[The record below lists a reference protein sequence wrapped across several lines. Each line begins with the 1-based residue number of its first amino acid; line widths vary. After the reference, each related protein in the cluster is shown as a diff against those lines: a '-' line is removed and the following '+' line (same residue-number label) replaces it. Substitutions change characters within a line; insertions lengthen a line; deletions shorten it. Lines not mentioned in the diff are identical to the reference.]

1 MPRHTSR
8 PVAGPNRGPH
18 RACAPPRCVWSGTKR
33 SAVHHGRHLGGRGLS
48 GCCLVPCCAR
58 LCTRHACFSHAS
70 SAVSS
75 RLTRD
80 HPVPCVHWCQKKE
93 THAAECPPH
102 LTDCGLPKR
111 AAPSPVMGTPNQGAT
126 ATAAVSPGPGSPATA
141 SPGGAAGGWP
151 LVPGPPPASQRPET
165 LSGGASSASQAALP
179 PPGGAPDITWLQDAK
194 AGALPRRQLA
204 LTPPQVAHNHRGT
217 PPGLL
222 AAAEAYESW
231 AYQLVPGCVAAS
243 HTVSPLLR

>member
-1 MPRHTSR
+1 MHQ
-8 PVAGPNRGPH
+8 
-18 RACAPPRCVWSGTKR
+18 
-33 SAVHHGRHLGGRGLS
+33 GRHPGGRGPS
-48 GCCLVPCCAR
+48 GCCHAPCCAR

-80 HPVPCVHWCQKKE
+80 HPVPCVHWCQKRE
-93 THAAECPPH
+93 THAAECPPL
-102 LTDCGLPKR
+102 LTDCGLRKR

-126 ATAAVSPGPGSPATA
+126 ATAAVFPGPGSPATA

-151 LVPGPPPASQRPET
+151 PVPGSPPASQRPET

-194 AGALPRRQLA
+194 AGALPRRQ
-204 LTPPQVAHNHRGT
+204 QGT
-217 PPGLL
+217 PPSSSLSQPLRHTSRAAGCRGGLRVVGIPAVPRVRCRL
-222 AAAEAYESW
+222 THCVSTAALTAHRVSRA
-231 AYQLVPGCVAAS
+231 VPQ
-243 HTVSPLLR
+243 